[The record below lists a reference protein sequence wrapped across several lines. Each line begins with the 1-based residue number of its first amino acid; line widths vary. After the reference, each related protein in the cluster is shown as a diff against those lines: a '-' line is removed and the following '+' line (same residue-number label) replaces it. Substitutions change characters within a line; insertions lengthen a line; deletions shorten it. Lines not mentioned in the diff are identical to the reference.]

1 MSLHAKLSPSGAHRW
16 MACPGSVTLEAD
28 FPDTSSA
35 YAREGTAAHELAAM
49 VLEDSA
55 SHASDYVGKKIAF
68 NDHGEDVLWPIT
80 QEMAEY
86 VDDYVKFVRERAA
99 GKILHIECKLGI
111 GHITGEA
118 GATGTSDVVIIDTEQ
133 EAIEVIDLKFGMGVR
148 VDAEHNE
155 QMQLY
160 ALGAL
165 HEYDL
170 IYDFSWVTMVIHQ
183 PRLNHVSEHWLY
195 VNDLLAF
202 KAEVERAAAE
212 TRQPDARLEPGE
224 KPCRFCKAKH
234 DCPALKALVEETVD
248 HIAPGVSADDFAD
261 LGDNSLSIAMG
272 RVDLIEQWCRS
283 VRAEVER
290 RLVAGKDVP
299 GYKLVEGRRGNRAW
313 KSPEIAREE
322 LAKFLKRDEMI
333 EEKLISPATA
343 EKLLK
348 KNPDGL
354 EALDSL
360 TERPEGKLSV
370 APDTD
375 KRPAKA
381 PNATVDDFA
390 DR

>member
-1 MSLHAKLSPSGAHRW
+1 M
-16 MACPGSVTLEAD
+16 M
-28 FPDTSSA
+28 
-35 YAREGTAAHELAAM
+35 
-49 VLEDSA
+49 
-55 SHASDYVGKKIAF
+55 
-68 NDHGEDVLWPIT
+68 
-80 QEMAEY
+80 
-86 VDDYVKFVRERAA
+86 
-99 GKILHIECKLGI
+99 
-111 GHITGEA
+111 
-118 GATGTSDVVIIDTEQ
+118 
-133 EAIEVIDLKFGMGVR
+133 
-148 VDAEHNE
+148 
-155 QMQLY
+155 Y

-165 HEYDL
+165 EHCAEVCDV
-170 IYDFSWVTMVIHQ
+170 DEVCMVIHQ
-183 PRLNHVSEHWLY
+183 PRLNHVSEHWLP
-195 VNDLLAF
+195 VADLLAF

-234 DCPALKALVEETVD
+234 DCPALKAMVEETVD

-290 RLVAGKDVP
+290 RLVAGNDVP

-313 KSPEIAREE
+313 KSAEIAQAE

-333 EEKLISPATA
+333 EEKFISPATA

-381 PNATVDDFA
+381 PNATADDFA